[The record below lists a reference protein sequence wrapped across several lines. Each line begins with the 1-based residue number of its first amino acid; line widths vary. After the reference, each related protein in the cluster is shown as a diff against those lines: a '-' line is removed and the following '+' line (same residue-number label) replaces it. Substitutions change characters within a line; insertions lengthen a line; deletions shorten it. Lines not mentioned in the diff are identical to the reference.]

1 MLAFGFQKIEPM
13 KYIRQRVL
21 AAFSM
26 LAIVISGCSTHET
39 ADTIFIN
46 GTVYTVDEAN
56 PKVEAVA
63 VKDGMIQAVGAQQDI
78 LKFQGD
84 DTKVVDL
91 NGMTMTPGF
100 IESHAHMMGVGYN
113 KLEIDLMYVKTYDE
127 LVEKVAEAV
136 EKAQPGDWITG
147 RGWHQ
152 DKWIEK
158 PDNMVKG
165 FQTHEKLSAVSPDN
179 PVWLRHASGHAAFGN
194 AKAMELAGVN
204 NLSIESLQ
212 GEVEGGEII
221 KDELGNPTGIF
232 TERAEGIIGKL
243 VPAETEERA
252 EQALELAIEECLRL
266 GITSFHDAGSG
277 QAYVD
282 RLLRFK
288 EQGRLKI
295 RTYTM
300 LTGTQPELLKE
311 WADKGPMIDPDHQ
324 VTVRAFKLHTDGAL
338 GSRGAWLLEEYSDR
352 PGHFGHETVPMERV
366 GQVAL
371 MALESGFQLCSHAIG
386 DRANQEVLDQYEM
399 AFNKFPDLN
408 PKDQRFRIEHA
419 QHLSLDDIARFGEMN
434 VIAAMQAIHMS
445 SDRPWAIDRLGE
457 RRIVEG
463 AYVWQKLMEAG
474 ATVANGTDAPVEP
487 LDPLPSFYASVAR
500 KTLQGTPEGGYEA
513 DQAMTRAQALKS
525 YTLDG
530 AYAEF
535 EEDFKGSI
543 EVGKAADFT
552 VFDKDIM
559 TIPEMEILNTK
570 AMMTVVGGEIVYE
583 GK

>member
-1 MLAFGFQKIEPM
+1 MSQFKNLLKGLTAGLILM
-13 KYIRQRVL
+13 VS
-21 AAFSM
+21 ACS
-26 LAIVISGCSTHET
+26 SGEK
-39 ADTIFIN
+39 ADSIYFN
-46 GTVYTVDEAN
+46 GSIYTVDTSN
-56 PKVEAVA
+56 PQVEAVA
-63 VKDGMIQAVGAQQDI
+63 VKGGMIMAVGSKSEI
-78 LKFQGD
+78 MKLQGD
-84 DTKVVDL
+84 ETEMVDL
-91 NGMTMTPGF
+91 KGQTMTPGF

-113 KLEIDLMYVKTYDE
+113 KLELDLMYVKTYDE

-136 EKAQPGDWITG
+136 AKAQPGDWITG

-158 PDNMVKG
+158 PDVMVKG
-165 FQTHEKLSAVSPDN
+165 FQTHDKLSAVSPDN

-212 GEVEGGEII
+212 GKVEGGEII
-221 KDELGNPTGIF
+221 KDDLGNPTGVF
-232 TERAEGIIGKL
+232 TERAAGIISRL
-243 VPAETEERA
+243 VPQETEERA
-252 EQALELAIEECLRL
+252 EQALDLAIQECLRL

-277 QAYVD
+277 QDYVD

-300 LTGTQPELLKE
+300 LTGTSQALLE
-311 WADKGPMIDPDHQ
+311 DWAKKGPMIDPDHQ

-366 GQVAL
+366 GEVAL

-399 AFNKFPDLN
+399 AFDKNPDIDR
-408 PKDQRFRIEHA
+408 KAQRFRIEHA

-434 VIAAMQAIHMS
+434 IIAAMQAIHMS

-474 ATVANGTDAPVEP
+474 AVVCNGTDAPVEP
-487 LDPLPSFYASVAR
+487 LDPLPSFYASIAR
-500 KTLQGTPEGGYEA
+500 KTLEGLPEGGYEA

-552 VFDKDIM
+552 VFDKNIM
-559 TIPEMEILNTK
+559 TIPEMEILKTK
-570 AMMTVVGGEIVYE
+570 ATMTVVGGEIVFRGE
-583 GK
+583 

>member
-1 MLAFGFQKIEPM
+1 LICLT
-13 KYIRQRVL
+13 IT
-21 AAFSM
+21 
-26 LAIVISGCSTHET
+26 IISCSPGEK
-39 ADTIFIN
+39 ADSIYFN
-46 GTVYTVDEAN
+46 GSIYTVDESN
-56 PKVEAVA
+56 PQVEAVA
-63 VKDGMIQAVGAQQDI
+63 VKDGMIMAVGSKSDI
-78 LKFQGD
+78 MKLQGD
-84 DTKVVDL
+84 ETEMVDL
-91 NGMTMTPGF
+91 NGQTMTPGF

-113 KLEIDLMYVKTYDE
+113 KLELDLMYVKTYDE

-136 EKAQPGDWITG
+136 AKAQPGDWITG

-158 PDNMVKG
+158 PDVMVKG
-165 FQTHEKLSAVSPDN
+165 FQTHDKLSAVSPDN
-179 PVWLRHASGHAAFGN
+179 PVWLRHASGHASFGN

-204 NLSIESLQ
+204 SLSIESLQ

-221 KDELGNPTGIF
+221 KDDLGNPTGVF
-232 TERAEGIIGKL
+232 TERAAGIISKL
-243 VPAETEERA
+243 VPQETEERA
-252 EQALELAIEECLRL
+252 EQALDLAIQECLRL

-277 QAYVD
+277 QDYID

-288 EQGRLKI
+288 QQGRLKI

-300 LTGTQPELLKE
+300 LTGTSPSLLE
-311 WADKGPMIDPDHQ
+311 AWAEKGPMIDPDHQ

-366 GQVAL
+366 GEVAL

-399 AFNKFPDLN
+399 AFDKFPDLDR
-408 PKDQRFRIEHA
+408 KAQRFRIEHA

-463 AYVWQKLMEAG
+463 AYVWQKLMESG
-474 ATVANGTDAPVEP
+474 AVVCNGTDAPVEP
-487 LDPLPSFYASVAR
+487 LDPLPSFYASIAR
-500 KTLQGTPEGGYEA
+500 KTLEGLPEGGYEA
-513 DQAMTRAQALKS
+513 DQAMTRTQALKS

-552 VFDKDIM
+552 VFNKNIM
-559 TIPEMEILNTK
+559 TIPEAEILKTK
-570 AMMTVVGGEIVYE
+570 ATMTVVGGEIVFKGE
-583 GK
+583 